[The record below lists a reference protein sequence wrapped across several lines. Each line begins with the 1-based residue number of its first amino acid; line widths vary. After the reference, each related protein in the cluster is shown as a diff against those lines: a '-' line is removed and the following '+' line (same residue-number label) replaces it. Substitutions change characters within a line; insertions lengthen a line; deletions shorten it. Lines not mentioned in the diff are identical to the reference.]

1 MSSLSVLFIGGTG
14 VISSACSRAAV
25 DAGHR
30 LTLLRRGSPD
40 VRAVPGDVEL
50 LTADVGDPD
59 QVREALGSRRFDVV
73 VSFLVFQPEQAR
85 ADIETFRG
93 RTDQYV
99 FISSASAYQTPPARL
114 PLTESTPLRNPFSD
128 YSSAKIACEQEF
140 VDAYRSEG
148 FPVTIVR
155 PSHTYDPTHVPLHG
169 GWTDVARMR
178 AGKPVFVHGDGT
190 SLWTLTHHEDF
201 ARAFVPLLGLPQVV
215 GDSVHITSDE
225 VLTWN
230 QVYRMIAAAAG
241 VPDPRLVPVTSERI
255 AAAEPALSAP
265 IIGDK
270 AHSMVLDNS
279 KVKTL
284 VPGWRATVPFAV
296 GARQIVDW
304 YDADPARQVLDPDH
318 DRLSDLLTQG

>member
-1 MSSLSVLFIGGTG
+1 MSALSLLFIGGTG

-40 VRAVPGDVEL
+40 LRAVPADVEV
-50 LTADVGDPD
+50 LTADVGDPE

-73 VSFLVFQPEQAR
+73 VSFLVFRPEQAR
-85 ADIETFRG
+85 ADIETFRR

-128 YSSAKIACEQEF
+128 YSSAKIACEQEL

-190 SLWTLTHHEDF
+190 SLWTLTHHTDF

-230 QVYRMIAAAAG
+230 QVYRMVAAAAG
-241 VPDPRLVPVTSERI
+241 VRDPRLVPVTSERI

-265 IIGDK
+265 ILGDK

-279 KVKTL
+279 KVKSL

-318 DRLSDLLTQG
+318 DRLSDLLTQD

>member
-1 MSSLSVLFIGGTG
+1 MSALSVLFIGGTG

-30 LTLLRRGSPD
+30 LTLLRRGSRD
-40 VRAVPGDVEL
+40 VRAVPADVEV
-50 LTADVGDPD
+50 LTADVGDPA
-59 QVREALGSRRFDVV
+59 QVRAALGSRRFDVV

-93 RTDQYV
+93 RTDHYV

-201 ARAFVPLLGLPQVV
+201 AAAFVPLLGLPQVV

-241 VPDPRLVPVTSERI
+241 VADPRLVPVTSERI

-270 AHSMVLDNS
+270 AHSMVLDNT
-279 KVKTL
+279 KVKAL

>member
-1 MSSLSVLFIGGTG
+1 MSALSVLFIGGTG

-25 DAGHR
+25 DAGHQ
-30 LTLLRRGSPD
+30 LTLLRRGSRD
-40 VRAVPGDVEL
+40 LRAVPADVEV

-73 VSFLVFQPEQAR
+73 VSFLVFRPEQAR
-85 ADIETFRG
+85 ADIETLRG

-128 YSSAKIACEQEF
+128 YSSAKIACEQVF

-201 ARAFVPLLGLPQVV
+201 AAAFVPLLGLPQVV

-230 QVYRMIAAAAG
+230 QVYRMIGAAAG
-241 VPDPRLVPVTSERI
+241 VPDPLLVPVTSERI

-279 KVKTL
+279 KVKGL

-304 YDADPARQVLDPDH
+304 YDADPARQVLDPEH